1 MKHGSSRHFW
11 WLAPVLI
18 VAFLVAAVDLLHWNA
33 LKPVIIERV
42 EETTGRQVAVRG
54 DVGIDLFPR
63 PQLTLEDVTLDNP
76 DWAEAEHLLEARRIT
91 LTPALGDL
99 LRGQV
104 SWDEA
109 GVSDATLNLEQRADA
124 PGNWHFDTGREER
137 QTQEDSASRLPLRQL
152 SIADSQVHYRAAQA
166 EIPLE
171 FSLSSLEIQ
180 ADDEAL
186 HTEAMLSF
194 RERRFELE
202 ADTDPIANF
211 TNAAQAFTG
220 DVSLSSEESQ
230 FTATFEAPGAPSLE
244 RLQLDAELNLQELA
258 DWARWLDLPPI
269 ELDQLE
275 ATAHFE
281 RDGSQ
286 WRLHDIEASAA
297 ESRLGGELVV
307 DTSGEAP
314 TFDGRLSSP
323 ELDVAALREAMPESE
338 EETAVSVPVL
348 PDWRGEVALSVERI
362 QLADTLIRNAQGR
375 ARLAEHTVSLAPF
388 SFELA
393 DGNVEGEAQLT
404 SDPETLEARA
414 RLSLQDIDPAQ
425 LGVGQD
431 PGATL
436 DADLALALGPLPQ
449 RDSHPRDTLLEQLR
463 IVDAQAAYRH
473 VEAGNDLEATLES
486 TAGKQPTGLRLTAS
500 GTLLGEPLDLR
511 ASGAPLPELFD
522 LQTGSLRR
530 DYPFAAQ
537 ATSGRLEAATEATL
551 DLLLSPETFA
561 IDLTLDDASG
571 RALENW
577 IGPVLP
583 PLPGYRLA
591 GRLSRDGEQWAA
603 NGVEGMVGSTPVAG
617 NVEVHATERPE
628 ITADIEAGRIELAQ
642 FIPADQASDDTAR
655 DESLLAPL
663 RSFDGEL
670 DLQADA
676 LVLPNELVLQDLALD
691 AELDSGRLQADLS
704 RFRLAD
710 GSLSGALTLD
720 AGSAP
725 ASGHL
730 DLVFDD
736 IALSRLGDTFTTVED
751 RLGRLSG
758 DLHLDVSEALPG
770 VRRNDLLLPFLGHLS
785 FAPSELR
792 FVDPRAGTDLTL
804 RLETQGA
811 GSGNQ
816 TFRLQGE
823 GRYDGAPASL
833 TLQGDPLLDARD
845 PDRPY
850 AVELEADL
858 VDTSIQLQ
866 GSLMRPLA
874 LAGLDLQLAVEGPNP
889 QRLSRL
895 LGVSLPELPPY
906 AVSGDVQLEDQRWTF
921 RNMQGQVGDSDLA
934 GRLAL
939 DVGVTPPRLEGK
951 LSSRF
956 LELEDLGFLAGAT
969 PEETADDRFV
979 LPDTP
984 IVTEGWQGVSADV
997 SFRGE
1002 SVRAGNLPLSDVTL
1016 DFELED
1022 GRGRFAPLRFGV
1034 EEGSVDLTLDI
1045 DSSTRPPSGTVQVEV
1060 KRLDLNDALQHWEL
1074 ADESVGTIAGR
1085 GKLWIE
1091 GASIAELLAS
1101 ADGGVV
1107 ALMTGGKL
1115 DALLVELAGIDA
1127 GQTFLSWARGR
1138 GPIPIDCAYAD
1149 LQARDGVAQMDTF
1162 VVDTSD
1168 TTFTLGGQLDLNREQ
1183 VDVSIIAHPKDPS
1196 LFVGRSPLHLG
1207 GTFSDLD
1214 LDPHRQG
1221 LALRA
1226 GASVALGALASPIT
1240 ALLPLL
1246 EFGAG
1251 PDVAYCQGLI
1261 SRSRG
1266 AIADEEAD

>member
-1 MKHGSSRHFW
+1 M
-11 WLAPVLI
+11 
-18 VAFLVAAVDLLHWNA
+18 AFLVAAVDLLHWNA

-124 PGNWHFDTGREER
+124 PGNWLFDTGREER
-137 QTQEDSASRLPLRQL
+137 QAQEDSASRLPLRQL
-152 SIADSQVHYRAAQA
+152 SIADSQVHYRAAQT

-194 RERRFELE
+194 RGRRFALE
-202 ADTDPIANF
+202 ADTAPIATF
-211 TNAAQAFTG
+211 MDATQAFNG
-220 DVSLSSEESQ
+220 EVSLSSEESQ
-230 FTATFEAPGAPSLE
+230 FTATFEISGAPSMDGL
-244 RLQLDAELNLQELA
+244 RVNGDLNLKDLA
-258 DWARWLDLPPI
+258 QWSRGLGLPPMA
-269 ELDQLE
+269 LDHRE
-275 ATAHFE
+275 VAGKVE
-281 RDGSQ
+281 REGHV
-286 WRLHDIEASAA
+286 WRLRDIEASAA
-297 ESRLGGELVV
+297 ESRLSGELAI
-307 DTSGEAP
+307 DTSGAAP
-314 TFDGRLSSP
+314 TLDGRLSSS
-323 ELDVAALREAMPESE
+323 ELDVAALRKAMPESE
-338 EETAVSVPVL
+338 QETAVSVPVL
-348 PDWRGEVALSVERI
+348 PDWRGEVALSVDRLKLAETVI
-362 QLADTLIRNAQGR
+362 QDLQGQLR
-375 ARLAEHTVSLAPF
+375 FAEHTAALEAID
-388 SFELA
+388 FEMA
-393 DGNVEGEAQLT
+393 GGSVEAEARLT
-404 SDPETLEARA
+404 SDPETLEAQA
-414 RLSLQDIDPAQ
+414 RLSLQNIDPAQ
-425 LGVGQD
+425 LGMGQD

-436 DADLALALGPLPQ
+436 DAELALELEPLSQ
-449 RDSHPRDTLLEQLR
+449 RASYSRSTLLANLR
-463 IVDAQAAYRH
+463 IADAQGTYRH
-473 VEAGNDLEATLES
+473 EEAGNDLQVTLES
-486 TAGKQPTGLRLTAS
+486 IDEKAPPGLRLTAN
-500 GTLLGEPLDLR
+500 GTFRDKPLALQ

-537 ATSGRLEAATEATL
+537 ATSGRLEAATDASL
-551 DLLLSPETFA
+551 DLLLNPETFA
-561 IDLTLDDASG
+561 IDLTLDDESG
-571 RALENW
+571 RALESW

-591 GRLSRDGEQWAA
+591 GRLSREGEQWAA
-603 NGVEGMVGSTPVAG
+603 SRVEGVVGSTPVAG
-617 NVEVHATERPE
+617 NVEVNATERPE

-676 LVLPNELVLQDLALD
+676 LVLPNELVLHDLALD

-720 AGSAP
+720 AGSAA
-725 ASGHL
+725 ASGQL

-770 VRRNDLLLPFLGHLS
+770 VRRDDLLLPFLGHLS

-816 TFRLQGE
+816 TFQLQGE

-833 TLQGDPLLDARD
+833 TLQGDPLLDARA

-850 AVELEADL
+850 AVEFEADL

-1002 SVRAGNLPLSDVTL
+1002 SVRAGNLPLSDVSL

-1085 GKLWIE
+1085 GKLWVE

-1183 VDVSIIAHPKDPS
+1183 VDVSIIAHPKDPVS
-1196 LFVGRSPLHLG
+1196 SSAAPPFISAARSP
-1207 GTFSDLD
+1207 TSTST
-1214 LDPHRQG
+1214 RTAKG
-1221 LALRA
+1221 LPCGPER
-1226 GASVALGALASPIT
+1226 VSPWEP
-1240 ALLPLL
+1240 LPAPSPLSCRYWSS
-1246 EFGAG
+1246 A
-1251 PDVAYCQGLI
+1251 PVPTWP
-1261 SRSRG
+1261 
-1266 AIADEEAD
+1266 IAKA